1 MQKRAV
7 WLGAALRLV
16 LPVTG
21 GHIPL
26 LGADLQ
32 VSEDAVVFG
41 AVTLLQRDSQRLIR
55 LTPSRLT
62 PHPPVSADRL
72 IAKGKRLV
80 SEGAVL
86 GSGAARVVIEVAIL
100 SWQSFACVLAREAT
114 MNLSHANV

>member
-32 VSEDAVVFG
+32 VSEDAVVFS
-41 AVTLLQRDSQRLIR
+41 AVTLLQRNSQRLIR
-55 LTPSRLT
+55 FTGSRLT
-62 PHPPVSADRL
+62 PHPPVNADRL
-72 IAKGKRLV
+72 ITKGKRLV

-86 GSGAARVVIEVAIL
+86 GSGAARVVTR
-100 SWQSFACVLAREAT
+100 LAVDR
-114 MNLSHANV
+114 VKP